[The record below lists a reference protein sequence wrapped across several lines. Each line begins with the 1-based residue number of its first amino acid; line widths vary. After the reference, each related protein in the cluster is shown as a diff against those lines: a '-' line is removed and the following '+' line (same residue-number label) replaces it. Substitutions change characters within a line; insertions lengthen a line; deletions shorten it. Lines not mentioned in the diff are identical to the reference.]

1 MADVKNTKATEVKA
15 EVKAEAK
22 AAAPAKAEEKKA
34 PAKAAAKKAPA
45 KKAPAKKAAPA
56 KAAAK
61 TTTAKAEEKKAPA
74 KAAAKKAPAKK
85 AAAKT
90 TTAKAVVPEVHVQFA
105 GNDAMLDVV
114 IDRVKKQYIAEGGK
128 SISEVQIYVKPE
140 EGKAFYVI
148 NGSNAGDVSLF

>member
-56 KAAAK
+56 
-61 TTTAKAEEKKAPA
+61 
-74 KAAAKKAPAKK
+74 K

>member
-22 AAAPAKAEEKKA
+22 AAAP
-34 PAKAAAKKAPA
+34 
-45 KKAPAKKAAPA
+45 
-56 KAAAK
+56 
-61 TTTAKAEEKKAPA
+61 AKAEEKKAPA